1 MPEGKRNLGVT
12 MSRIAYASVLASA
25 FACTLSGA
33 ALATEGGGGA
43 YANGA
48 ESFMTGALPPPGFYA
63 LSYNQ
68 YYTAGEFKN
77 DAPPFADF
85 DLTVAA
91 TIFRAVYVTD
101 VSILGGTWA
110 MHAFLPFA
118 KVDVDMGPASDSAS
132 GLGDIIIDPF
142 IVGWHFGEF
151 HLITGLDIY
160 LPTGAYDKNDLA
172 NVGRNY
178 TTFTPVLA
186 ATWLN
191 AEGYEASFKLMYDIN
206 TENTA
211 TDYTSGDELHAD
223 FILAKHWGPL
233 AVGLGGYAYKQVT
246 GDSGAGAVLGDF
258 KGQAV
263 GLGPQLSYGAGNLQ
277 VTAKYQS
284 EFAVE
289 NKPEGDKFWL
299 NLTLAF

>member
-1 MPEGKRNLGVT
+1 MF
-12 MSRIAYASVLASA
+12 RIASASILASA
-25 FACTLSGA
+25 LSLSPLTA
-33 ALATEGGGGA
+33 AQATEGGGGA

-68 YYTAGEFKN
+68 YYSAGEFKN
-77 DAPPFADF
+77 DLPPFADF
-85 DLTVAA
+85 SVTSAA

-118 KVDVDMGPASDSAS
+118 KVGLTLGGASDSGS
-132 GLGDIIIDPF
+132 GVGDIIIDPF

-151 HLITGLDIY
+151 HVVTGLDIY
-160 LPTGAYDKNDLA
+160 LPTGSYDKSRMVNI
-172 NVGRNY
+172 GRNY
-178 TTFTPVLA
+178 TTFTPVLGI
-186 ATWLN
+186 TWLN
-191 AEGYEASFKLMYDIN
+191 EEGYEASAKIMYDIN
-206 TENTA
+206 TENAA

-223 FILAKHWGPL
+223 FIVAKHWGPL
-233 AVGLGGYAYKQVT
+233 AVGLGGYAYQQVT

-258 KGQAV
+258 KGRAFA
-263 GLGPQLSYGAGNLQ
+263 LGPQLSYGAGNLM
-277 VTAKYQS
+277 VTAKYQD
-284 EFAVE
+284 EFEVE
-289 NKPEGDKFWL
+289 NRPEGDKFWL

>member
-1 MPEGKRNLGVT
+1 
-12 MSRIAYASVLASA
+12 MSRIASASLLASA
-25 FACTLSGA
+25 LSLLTLSA
-33 ALATEGGGGA
+33 AQATEGGGGA

-77 DAPPFADF
+77 AAPVFSDF
-85 DLTVAA
+85 DVTVAA
-91 TIFRAVYVTD
+91 TIFRAVYVSD
-101 VSILGGTWA
+101 VSVLGGTWA

-118 KVDVDMGPASDSAS
+118 KVDLGFGPVSDSAS

-142 IVGWHFGEF
+142 IIGWHFGDF

-160 LPTGAYDKNDLA
+160 LPTGAYDENDLA

-178 TTFTPVLA
+178 TTFTPVVA

-191 AEGYEASFKLMYDIN
+191 ADGYEASIKVMYDIN

-211 TDYTSGDELHAD
+211 TDYTSGNELHAD
-223 FILAKHWGPL
+223 FIVAKHWGPL
-233 AVGLGGYAYKQVT
+233 AVGVGGYAYKQVT

-258 KGQAV
+258 KGQAFA
-263 GLGPQLSYGAGNLQ
+263 LGPQVSYGAGNLM

-284 EFAVE
+284 EFEVE
-289 NKPEGDKFWL
+289 NRPEGDKFWL